1 MSEQRNYPPY
11 DTILYG
17 GFGKTNIIP
26 VTRAPK
32 QVVRVSENEVYA
44 VYFDIDDSSILYKQ
58 VWTAE
63 GSGSERRNPQ
73 QKIYKSV
80 DSGNTWS
87 LMYNG

>member
-1 MSEQRNYPPY
+1 MSNRNYPPY

-32 QVVRVSENEVYA
+32 QVVRVSDNEVYA
-44 VYFDIDDSSILYKQ
+44 IYADIDDENILYKQ

-63 GSGSERRNPQ
+63 GTGSVRSNPQ